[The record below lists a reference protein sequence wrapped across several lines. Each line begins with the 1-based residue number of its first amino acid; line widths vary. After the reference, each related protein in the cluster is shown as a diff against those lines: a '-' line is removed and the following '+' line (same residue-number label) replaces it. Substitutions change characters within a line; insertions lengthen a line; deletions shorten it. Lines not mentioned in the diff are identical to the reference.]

1 MNGKDTSPRNVLV
14 LQISATPFNLLT
26 QNSRLPEEK
35 YIILSDKVST
45 NHKIYEA
52 GDLLVLNEVPDLE
65 EHVKQ
70 TSKEVEL
77 HIVHWTEVELKNRF
91 ERGMRMKLKSTLIT
105 EDSLYKY
112 LKVSSHGELDVTTE
126 EGEATEFILQGS
138 NGIMT
143 IKAMVSGGQLLTI
156 NKRGRREIESKRWS
170 STITLV

>member
-1 MNGKDTSPRNVLV
+1 MV

-35 YIILSDKVST
+35 YIILSHKVST

-77 HIVHWTEVELKNRF
+77 HIVHWSEVELKNF
-91 ERGMRMKLKSTLIT
+91 ESGMRMKLKSTLIT

-143 IKAMVSGGQLLTI
+143 IKAMVSSGQLLT
-156 NKRGRREIESKRWS
+156 NKRDRREIESKRWS

>member
-77 HIVHWTEVELKNRF
+77 HIVHWTEVELKNF

-112 LKVSSHGELDVTTE
+112 LKVSPHGELDVTTE

-156 NKRGRREIESKRWS
+156 TREADGRLKAKDGPP
-170 STITLV
+170 LLH